1 MFTQSNIIFFTTQND
16 QGCNKMNRKRGIKR
30 LVFVISVIA
39 ISLGIYT
46 LGFYM
51 ARTHPIVLDAFFELF
66 INGCCIVALVWVI
79 YDIVLWIIKGFRD
92 EDKLKIPKNKQPY

>member
-1 MFTQSNIIFFTTQND
+1 
-16 QGCNKMNRKRGIKR
+16 MNRKRGIKR

-51 ARTHPIVLDAFFELF
+51 ARTHPIALDAFFDAFTELV
-66 INGCCIVALVWVI
+66 INGFCIVVIAWVI